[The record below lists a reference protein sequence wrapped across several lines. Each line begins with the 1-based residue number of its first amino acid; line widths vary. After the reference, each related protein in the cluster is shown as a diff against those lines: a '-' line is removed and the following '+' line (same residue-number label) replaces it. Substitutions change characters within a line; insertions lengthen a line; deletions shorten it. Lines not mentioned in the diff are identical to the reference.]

1 MLWHFLIDTSI
12 SIFDEK
18 YVPSELSPHVPCKG
32 PYHSLPRNTLITS
45 TSTSTSTQTS
55 LIAGRYSTSYSAY
68 AERSVV
74 CRNDRSEV
82 VHGALGFYP
91 NYEAT
96 AKNRQLAELIV
107 ALLKQIMIKHI

>member
-55 LIAGRYSTSYSAY
+55 LMAG
-68 AERSVV
+68 RSVV

-82 VHGALGFYP
+82 VHGSLGCYP